1 MLTQFC
7 LVDGIGFRGT
17 VETMGSNYQSYCP
30 KAYGDGRADVS
41 KQAEGTDQIADT
53 CNSEMQKRK
62 IQIQR
67 EIVNG

>member
-1 MLTQFC
+1 
-7 LVDGIGFRGT
+7 
-17 VETMGSNYQSYCP
+17 MGPKHLSYCS
-30 KAYGDGRADVS
+30 KACGDSRTDVS